1 VIIVFGPAGSG
12 KSTQG
17 QLLAEKYNWKW
28 LSIGQLLRDMGDEKL
43 KAKMKTGELIE
54 DQFVVGVMSQAVQ
67 ALNGGMAILDGYPR
81 NSWQAQ
87 WLVDHQRLDK
97 VQAILV
103 FDGDRDDLR
112 ERLKLRGREDDN
124 DEAIKDRFA
133 LYDREFGEIMP
144 ILESANIPVVEIE
157 SVGTIEEVHAR
168 VVDKLREQKIVVV

>member
-1 VIIVFGPAGSG
+1 MIIVFGPAGSG

-54 DQFVVGVMSQAVQ
+54 DQFVVGVMSQAIQ
-67 ALNGGMAILDGYPR
+67 ALNGGTAILDGYPR
-81 NSWQAQ
+81 NKWQAQ

-97 VQAILV
+97 VQAILI
-103 FDGDRDDLR
+103 FDGDRDDLM

-124 DEAIKDRFA
+124 DEAIKGRFE

-144 ILESANIPVVEIE
+144 ILETAGIPVVKIN
-157 SVGTIEEVHAR
+157 SVGTIEEVHAS
-168 VVDKLREQKIVVV
+168 VVEKLREQGIVVV